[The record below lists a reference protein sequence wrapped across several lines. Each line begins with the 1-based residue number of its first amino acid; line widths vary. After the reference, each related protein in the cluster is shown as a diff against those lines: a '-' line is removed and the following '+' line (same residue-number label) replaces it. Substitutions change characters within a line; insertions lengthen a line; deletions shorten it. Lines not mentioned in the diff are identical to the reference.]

1 MQPLYQAVEFQ
12 RSKARGRTYTGA
24 IERFCKHFLER
35 VSLTKSQSL
44 VGVAGSKGSGFDN
57 PWKGEGVVSQRLSA
71 CVLEYWS
78 IGVLKS
84 DTDPFFKKWAFCDN
98 AGKPLVFL
106 FLPVL
111 HYSSTPTRQLQHV
124 HGKAIR
130 L

>member
-1 MQPLYQAVEFQ
+1 VIYIDLKGPAKISRPNGMQPLYQAVEFQ

-57 PWKGEGVVSQRLSA
+57 PWKGEVVVSQRLSA

-78 IGVLKS
+78 IGRKE
-84 DTDPFFKKWAFCDN
+84 TTGN
-98 AGKPLVFL
+98 
-106 FLPVL
+106 
-111 HYSSTPTRQLQHV
+111 R
-124 HGKAIR
+124 
-130 L
+130 